1 MKGKQEEKQRTK
13 EEFEKNKKKEYY
25 KREYN
30 KYPLRIIILG
40 PQGSGKGT
48 QAELIKEHYNLLHID
63 MGSELRKI
71 KQKNDELGRKVK
83 ELIDKGNLVPDEIT
97 LKIFEKKLLELKKN
111 NFKGIISDG
120 FPRNE
125 KQLYL
130 LDEVLGKKFFNIA
143 LYIKISDE
151 EAVRRTSKRRIC
163 KCKNGEKIEEKIIT
177 IEKKEECIKKGCEVI
192 HREDDKEEAIKHR
205 LELYHKK
212 TELLIRD
219 FYDRNI
225 LIEING
231 EQTIKKVFEEIKNKI
246 EYKIKN
252 NIKR

>member
-1 MKGKQEEKQRTK
+1 MEEQKK
-13 EEFEKNKKKEYY
+13 EKNEEQKEQTKKLLEKILE
-25 KREYN
+25 K
-30 KYPLRIIILG
+30 KYRIIILG

-71 KQKNDELGRKVK
+71 EQQNNELGRKVK
-83 ELIDKGNLVPDEIT
+83 ELIDKGELVPDSIT
-97 LKIFEKKLLELKKN
+97 LKIFEEKLKSLLEEEN
-111 NFKGIISDG
+111 YYEGFISDG

-130 LDEVLGKKFFNIA
+130 IDEEFTKELFNIA

-151 EAVRRTSKRRIC
+151 EAIKRISKRRIC
-163 KCKNGEKIEEKIIT
+163 NCNGEEKIIS
-177 IEKKEECIKKGCEVI
+177 IEEKEKIRECEKKGCKII
-192 HREDDKEEAIKHR
+192 HREDDKEEAIKKR
-205 LELYHKK
+205 LELYHKQ
-212 TELLIRD
+212 TELLLRD

-231 EQTIKKVFEEIKNKI
+231 EQSIEEVFEEIKNKI
-246 EYKIKN
+246 KQKILL
-252 NIKR
+252 

>member
-1 MKGKQEEKQRTK
+1 MEEQKQKNEEKIK
-13 EEFEKNKKKEYY
+13 EKTEGNRKLVEKILKKKY
-25 KREYN
+25 
-30 KYPLRIIILG
+30 RIIILG

-71 KQKNDELGRKVK
+71 EQQNNELGRKIK
-83 ELIDKGNLVPDEIT
+83 ELIDKGELVPDSIT
-97 LKIFEKKLLELKKN
+97 LKIFEEKLKSIEN
-111 NFKGIISDG
+111 NEEHKGFISDG

-130 LDEVLGKKFFNIA
+130 IDEEFTKELFNIA

-151 EAVRRTSKRRIC
+151 EAIKRISKRRIC
-163 KCKNGEKIEEKIIT
+163 NCNGEEKIIS
-177 IEKKEECIKKGCEVI
+177 IEEKEKIRECEKKGCKII
-192 HREDDKEEAIKHR
+192 HREDDKEEAIKKR
-205 LELYHKK
+205 LELYHKQ
-212 TELLIRD
+212 TELLLRD

-231 EQTIKKVFEEIKNKI
+231 EQSIEEVFEEIKNKI
-246 EYKIKN
+246 KQKILL
-252 NIKR
+252 